1 MKIFFLYSFFH
12 FFILMSCS
20 IIPNANIEVKYY
32 EHPVRNSSRIS
43 VYFTGGFDDS
53 LLIMQNKLIVSKEIF
68 VSDWSTDYT
77 GVVKVLELK
86 RGKNL
91 EIVELSTKKKIK
103 IKLLKGYKI
112 IEISK
117 YSNKWM
123 ILYTNRPIVFE

>member
-1 MKIFFLYSFFH
+1 
-12 FFILMSCS
+12 
-20 IIPNANIEVKYY
+20 
-32 EHPVRNSSRIS
+32 
-43 VYFTGGFDDS
+43 
-53 LLIMQNKLIVSKEIF
+53 MQNKLIVSKEIF